1 MIQEIPTRQRRGITL
16 TSPHLLDSKLNV
28 GPDCRFKTLDEL
40 LAATSLLTGG
50 MVVLN
55 TTTGIKYTITQEGF
69 LGPTVEG
76 GEVYLA
82 FIEDFHIV
90 GYSPMITYRYKED
103 IPTDNLWGGLHVY
116 DQDAQ
121 KTYLYESSVWRE
133 WGAGAAV
140 NFIEVTADYTF
151 DPDYNWHH
159 CIPGNSDFTIT
170 VDVDDMEDS
179 VEYTFRKTDDEYG
192 TFTLVDSSAVEL
204 YVLEVEGETVVLNKI
219 DDEIVITF
227 K

>member
-1 MIQEIPTRQRRGITL
+1 MIQEKPTRQRRGITL
-16 TSPHLLDSKLNV
+16 TSPHLLDAKLNF
-28 GPDCRFKTLDEL
+28 GPDCRFKTLAEL
-40 LAATSLLTGG
+40 LATTSLLTEG

-55 TTTGIKYTITQEGF
+55 TTTGVTYRINGLNDGSFT
-69 LGPTVEG
+69 
-76 GEVYLA
+76 A
-82 FIEDFHIV
+82 WIEDFHIV
-90 GYSPMITYRYKED
+90 GSSEQLTYTSKD
-103 IPTDNLWGGLHVY
+103 TIPTANIWGGLHVY
-116 DQDAQ
+116 DEDLK

-133 WGAGAAV
+133 WAAGAAV